1 MPKSLKQLTTASW
14 MSSPSVSS
22 VLTVDRSSPGLA
34 AQ

>member
-1 MPKSLKQLTTASW
+1 MPKSLKQLMTHCW

-22 VLTVDRSSPGLA
+22 VLTVDSSSPGLA